1 MVEARLRKRL
11 RQLGLSDFRTYVDLV
26 LDPDCDPAERQTFLD
41 HITTNK
47 TDLFREPDHFD
58 HLAEVAL
65 PALLAGRH
73 RPRLTVWCA
82 ASSSGEEPYTIA
94 MTLMES
100 KRRQD
105 DFDFRVLASDISR
118 SVLEKAHRAV
128 YPATHADAVPEAYR
142 SRYLLRSRDGR
153 QIKMA
158 RPLRQRVTFGLL
170 NLMQPPYGVPA
181 DLDVIF
187 CRNVLIYFDRPTQ
200 VRVVEAL
207 VDRLRPGGYLYLG
220 HSESAQ
226 GAGPRVDRV
235 GAAVYRRKGTSE
247 GDGA

>member
-26 LDPDCDPAERQTFLD
+26 LDPDCDPGERQTFLD

-100 KRRQD
+100 KRRKD

-118 SVLEKAHRAV
+118 RVLEKAHRAV
-128 YPATHADAVPEAYR
+128 YPVTHADAVPKAYR

-170 NLMQPPYGVPA
+170 NLMQPPYEVPA

-235 GAAVYRRKGTSE
+235 GAAVYRRKGASE